1 MVDIEEVL
9 SEGLADAE
17 DFVQLNSDRADGLRH
32 GAAGLFG
39 IDKLEPEIL

>member
-9 SEGLADAE
+9 SKSFTDAE
-17 DFVQLNSDRADGLRH
+17 DFVQLNSDRVDGLRH

>member
-9 SEGLADAE
+9 SESRTDAE
-17 DFVQLNSDRADGLRH
+17 DFVELNSDRADGLLH